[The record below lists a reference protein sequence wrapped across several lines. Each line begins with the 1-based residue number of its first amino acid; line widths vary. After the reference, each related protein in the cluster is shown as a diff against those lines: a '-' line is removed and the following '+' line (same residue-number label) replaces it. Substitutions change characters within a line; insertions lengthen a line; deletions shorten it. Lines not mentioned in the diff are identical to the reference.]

1 MAVVQSSQKHKIH
14 KKATRKRQR
23 ANPLKND
30 KHWISSWT
38 TQTSESE
45 RSRAALKKKVKGR
58 PEAAGAARQPLQ
70 ESAGSAS
77 VSGGLSTII
86 SAW

>member
-1 MAVVQSSQKHKIH
+1 MAKSQSIEKWQALNFQVDH
-14 KKATRKRQR
+14 TDQ
-23 ANPLKND
+23 
-30 KHWISSWT
+30 W
-38 TQTSESE
+38 ESE
-45 RSRAALKKKVKGR
+45 VEGSVEKKVKGR